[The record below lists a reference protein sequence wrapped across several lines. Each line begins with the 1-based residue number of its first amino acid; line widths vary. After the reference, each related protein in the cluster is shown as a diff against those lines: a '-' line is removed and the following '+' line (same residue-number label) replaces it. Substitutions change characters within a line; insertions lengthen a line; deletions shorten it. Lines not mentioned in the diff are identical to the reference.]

1 MFRLCVVG
9 SGGVG
14 KSSVTIRYLKNE
26 FTEYYDPTLEETYRA
41 QIDYCGKLYDI
52 EVVDTAGQEEYT
64 SFRDSSLATG
74 DAFLVLFAI
83 NSASSWNELKDLRGK
98 IIREHEESNTTCTIP
113 MVIVGNKM
121 DLEEERETNREE
133 VMEYCNSVLI
143 PFIETSAKTGL
154 NVRESFQLMMQ
165 QIQKINPALLERT
178 IPKNASENGKKKD
191 CSIL

>member
-26 FTEYYDPTLEETYRA
+26 FTEYYDPTLEEVYRA
-41 QIDYCGKLYDI
+41 RIEYNGKVYNI
-52 EVVDTAGQEEYT
+52 EIVDTAGQEEFS

-83 NSASSWNELKDLRGK
+83 NSASSWHELKDLRRK
-98 IIREHEESNTTCTIP
+98 IIQDHETNSTSTIP
-113 MVIVGNKM
+113 MVIVANKL
-121 DLEEERETNREE
+121 DLEEERETSKDE
-133 VMEYCNSVLI
+133 VMEYCNSMNT

-154 NVRESFQLMMQ
+154 NVHESFQLMMR
-165 QIQKINPALLERT
+165 QIHRIQPSLLERT
-178 IPKNASENGKKKD
+178 VPISLEENGKKKD
-191 CSIL
+191 CLIL